1 MINPLNRRITRLSND
16 GQLESDME
24 VGEDSVT
31 GPPCIRSADFYT
43 GRNVAAQG
51 AKHDEIGL

>member
-1 MINPLNRRITRLSND
+1 
-16 GQLESDME
+16 ME

-31 GPPCIRSADFYT
+31 GPPCIRSAELYT

-51 AKHDEIGL
+51 AKHDEIGI